1 MTSLTATTPETTAR
15 RAARPRGMRRLVY
28 MLIVRGT
35 ALLLSLLGLVAGLV
49 LGPVFAVAAA
59 FGWGRAEGTLGLV
72 PGPGAW
78 VARQFRARYRRK
90 YIAIPGAVV
99 AGTAAGL
106 VTGPVWFDF
115 MGYNLG
121 RFAGEALACR
131 VIELD

>member
-1 MTSLTATTPETTAR
+1 MMPSTR
-15 RAARPRGMRRLVY
+15 RATRPRGFRRFLY
-28 MLIVRGT
+28 NLIVRGT
-35 ALLLSLLGLVAGLV
+35 ALFLALLGLVVGVV
-49 LGPVFAVAAA
+49 LGPLFAIAAA
-59 FGWGRAEGTLGLV
+59 FGWGRTEGTLGLV

-78 VARQFRARYRRK
+78 VARQFRARYRSK
-90 YIAIPGAVV
+90 VISIPGALM